1 MLADPLAQHVKRR
14 RKYLILQIPRIMC
27 WNDGQES
34 QSLSAN
40 KALIL
45 AQNRTSA
52 AVVLASFVPALYKQ
66 MTRPMSCHARFQ
78 LSLILLLLVGTTCFA
93 DPREPKEFP
102 DVEAAVNA
110 SITRGDIP
118 GAMVLVG
125 HDGKVVY
132 RRAFGLRS
140 VEPTPEPMTT
150 DTIFDVSSLTKVV
163 ATAPAIMR
171 MVSLGQLRQP
181 WSPCCFPGGN

>member
-1 MLADPLAQHVKRR
+1 V
-14 RKYLILQIPRIMC
+14 
-27 WNDGQES
+27 
-34 QSLSAN
+34 
-40 KALIL
+40 
-45 AQNRTSA
+45 
-52 AVVLASFVPALYKQ
+52 
-66 MTRPMSCHARFQ
+66 RFQ

-102 DVEAAVNA
+102 AVEAAVNA

-118 GAMVLVG
+118 GAVVLVG
-125 HDGKVVY
+125 HDDKVVY

-150 DTIFDVSSLTKVV
+150 YTSFDVSSLTKVV

-171 MVSLGQLRQP
+171 MVSLGQLRLNDPVVRYLPEFKGAGKQDITIIMMLTHFSGLPPDLALSQP
-181 WSPCCFPGGN
+181 SQGRAAGARP